1 MRSGSQHRTPGSLT
15 TPRRGPRQPGLA
27 EDRRTPDPAAARQR
41 ELDQRVEDLARQLA
55 DVVNTAGLE
64 SRQDLREYA
73 IGLLKEE
80 TERDDAPA
88 ATSATETH
96 APQFSPLAFAI
107 LIGLVSLPLVLLFP
121 PLGLGLF
128 GMAVLMG
135 IWGLIDTFVHRAPAP
150 PKPR

>member
-1 MRSGSQHRTPGSLT
+1 M
-15 TPRRGPRQPGLA
+15 A
-27 EDRRTPDPAAARQR
+27 EDRRTPDRQR
-41 ELDQRVEDLARQLA
+41 ELDRRVEDLARQLA

-80 TERDDAPA
+80 TERDDVPA
-88 ATSATETH
+88 AASTTLTH

-107 LIGLVSLPLVLLFP
+107 LIGLVSLPLVLLFA

-128 GMAVLMG
+128 GMAVVMG
-135 IWGLIDTFVHRAPAP
+135 IWGLIDTFFHRV

>member
-1 MRSGSQHRTPGSLT
+1 M
-15 TPRRGPRQPGLA
+15 A
-27 EDRRTPDPAAARQR
+27 EDRRTPDQR
-41 ELDQRVEDLARQLA
+41 ELDRRVEDLARQLA

-80 TERDDAPA
+80 TERDDAPQ
-88 ATSATETH
+88 ATSAGETH

-107 LIGLVSLPLVLLFP
+107 LIGLVSLPLVLLFA
-121 PLGLGLF
+121 PLGLGLL
-128 GMAVLMG
+128 GMAVVMG
-135 IWGLIDTFVHRAPAP
+135 IWGLIDTFFRRA

>member
-1 MRSGSQHRTPGSLT
+1 
-15 TPRRGPRQPGLA
+15 LA
-27 EDRRTPDPAAARQR
+27 EDRRTPDPAAAHQR

-64 SRQDLREYA
+64 SRQDLRESA
-73 IGLLKEE
+73 FCRLTDEPL
-80 TERDDAPA
+80 RDALPA
-88 ATSATETH
+88 ATAAPAPH

-128 GMAVLMG
+128 GMAVVMG
-135 IWGLIDTFVHRAPAP
+135 IWGLIDTFFHRAPA
-150 PKPR
+150 KPR

>member
-1 MRSGSQHRTPGSLT
+1 M
-15 TPRRGPRQPGLA
+15 A
-27 EDRRTPDPAAARQR
+27 DDRRTPDPDAARQR
-41 ELDQRVEDLARQLA
+41 ELDRQVEDLARRLA
-55 DVVNTAGLE
+55 EVVNTAGPE

-80 TERDDAPA
+80 TERDDVPA
-88 ATSATETH
+88 ATSATQTH

-107 LIGLVSLPLVLLFP
+107 LIGLVSLPLVLLFA

-128 GMAVLMG
+128 GMAVVMG
-135 IWGLIDTFVHRAPAP
+135 IWGLIDTFFHRV